1 MCIYATKYNNNNK
14 INNHF
19 FIIII
24 ENLATH
30 HPKLLPEKKLLDLR
44 EFFYREDKNNQLSNN
59 VVLLSKSIHYCEM
72 ELLYFLVSE
81 KSASKFH
88 TSNIA
93 TSSACT
99 SFLQTKSDGFAWINE
114 SVCKFGNSSKLFGSF
129 VSRLIFVSTI

>member
-1 MCIYATKYNNNNK
+1 MCIYATKYNNNK

-30 HPKLLPEKKLLDLR
+30 HPKLLPEKKITR
-44 EFFYREDKNNQLSNN
+44 SSRIFYRDDKNNQLSKN

-93 TSSACT
+93 TSIACT
-99 SFLQTKSDGFAWINE
+99 SFLQTESDGFAWINE

-129 VSRLIFVSTI
+129 VSQLIFVSTI

>member
-1 MCIYATKYNNNNK
+1 MCIYATKYNNNK

-30 HPKLLPEKKLLDLR
+30 HPKLLPEKKITR
-44 EFFYREDKNNQLSNN
+44 SSRIFYREDKNNQLSKN

-93 TSSACT
+93 TSIACT
-99 SFLQTKSDGFAWINE
+99 SFLQTESDGFAWINE
-114 SVCKFGNSSKLFGSF
+114 SVCKFGNSSKLFGSL
-129 VSRLIFVSTI
+129 VSQLIFVSTI

>member
-1 MCIYATKYNNNNK
+1 MCIYATKYNNNK

-30 HPKLLPEKKLLDLR
+30 HPKLLPEKKITR
-44 EFFYREDKNNQLSNN
+44 SSRIFYREDKNNQLSKN

-93 TSSACT
+93 TSIACT
-99 SFLQTKSDGFAWINE
+99 SFLQTESDGFAWINE
-114 SVCKFGNSSKLFGSF
+114 SICKFGNSSKLFGSF
-129 VSRLIFVSTI
+129 VSQLIFVSTI

>member
-1 MCIYATKYNNNNK
+1 MCIYATKYNNNK

-30 HPKLLPEKKLLDLR
+30 HPKLLPEKKLLDLH
-44 EFFYREDKNNQLSNN
+44 EFFYREDKNNQLSKNE
-59 VVLLSKSIHYCEM
+59 VLLSKSIHYCEM

-88 TSNIA
+88 TLMQIV
-93 TSSACT
+93 
-99 SFLQTKSDGFAWINE
+99 W
-114 SVCKFGNSSKLFGSF
+114 LFRFTTYFCVNNLKKRS
-129 VSRLIFVSTI
+129 IFVSFEI

>member
-1 MCIYATKYNNNNK
+1 MRLSTTTKSTT
-14 INNHF
+14 IF
-19 FIIII
+19 FIII

-30 HPKLLPEKKLLDLR
+30 HPKLLPEKKLLDLH
-44 EFFYREDKNNQLSNN
+44 EFFYREDKNNQLSKN

-93 TSSACT
+93 TSIACT
-99 SFLQTKSDGFAWINE
+99 SFLQTESDKFA
-114 SVCKFGNSSKLFGSF
+114 CMK
-129 VSRLIFVSTI
+129 

>member
-1 MCIYATKYNNNNK
+1 MGTQIYSLKK
-14 INNHF
+14 ITRSSR
-19 FIIII
+19 I
-24 ENLATH
+24 
-30 HPKLLPEKKLLDLR
+30 
-44 EFFYREDKNNQLSNN
+44 FYRENKNNQLSKD

-93 TSSACT
+93 TSIACT
-99 SFLQTKSDGFAWINE
+99 SFLQTESDGFAWINE

-129 VSRLIFVSTI
+129 VSQLIFVSTIQKKRSIFVSFEI